1 MWRGTYV
8 VEAPDHGLGAD
19 VLGALVAA
27 GAESPAAA
35 ALSGPVGV
43 KPDAFGLKLLF
54 IFKDKTVVKTRAFKL
69 GVSNQGF
76 GHSRI
81 LIRCAGPDI

>member
-1 MWRGTYV
+1 M
-8 VEAPDHGLGAD
+8 VEAPVHGLGA
-19 VLGALVAA
+19 VGAPVAA

-54 IFKDKTVVKTRAFKL
+54 IFKDKTAVKTRAFKL

-81 LIRCAGPDI
+81 LRRCDRPDL

>member
-1 MWRGTYV
+1 MAFMPGVPDGVNVELFIVIFMALLPSWGGGLNEGAAV

-43 KPDAFGLKLLF
+43 KPDAFGLVRK
-54 IFKDKTVVKTRAFKL
+54 
-69 GVSNQGF
+69 
-76 GHSRI
+76 
-81 LIRCAGPDI
+81 